1 MEIDHFKGTRA
12 IEMTTRIEW
21 SWKYSSKEMAD
32 VFFKKK
38 KKTDLIKEN
47 PMKINEKQTN
57 IGRKMN
63 DTCVEFIPCRNGKI
77 ER

>member
-1 MEIDHFKGTRA
+1 
-12 IEMTTRIEW
+12 
-21 SWKYSSKEMAD
+21 
-32 VFFKKK
+32 
-38 KKTDLIKEN
+38 
-47 PMKINEKQTN
+47 MKINEKQTN